1 MKTIVLEARDR
12 GLLIS
17 MLLLDY
23 KKVKFIVPCF
33 VNKKILEKM
42 QKYKLEVQIS
52 EYGVFEGLPVR
63 GIKKYGYYYYNLLKY
78 LPSKK
83 ELTNIEVYGDD
94 ELSIAIPYR
103 KIGINVIEDG
113 IINYKK
119 RVIKRTILQKL
130 KKKLKL
136 IENSDKAY
144 GFDERVKK
152 IYLTGL
158 APVPQELNSKVEFID
173 LKKLWAKKTK
183 GEQEEILD
191 IFSFNLNI
199 KEKLKGKE
207 IILLTQPLSEDGVIS
222 EDEKIKLYSKII
234 KKYDQKKLIIK
245 CHPREKTN
253 YKDIFKDYLVINDIF
268 PFEIFKLLDIKLK
281 KVITLFSTAALA
293 VDENIEIDFY
303 GTEVHTKI
311 LERFGSCDNVMK
323 RNCFLE
329 EE

>member
-1 MKTIVLEARDR
+1 MRTIVLEARDR

-23 KKVKFIVPCF
+23 RKVKFIVPCF
-33 VNKKILEKM
+33 INKKILEKM
-42 QKYKLEVQIS
+42 QKYDLEVKVS
-52 EYGVFEGLPVR
+52 EYGVFEGLPVKGVR
-63 GIKKYGYYYYNLLKY
+63 KYCRYYYNLLKY
-78 LPSKK
+78 FPSKN

-94 ELSIAIPYR
+94 ELSISIPYR
-103 KIGINVIEDG
+103 NIGINVIEDG

-119 RVIKRTILQKL
+119 RVIKRTMLEKI

-158 APVPQELNSKVEFID
+158 GPVPQELSSKVEFID
-173 LKKLWAKKTK
+173 LKKLWEKKTRS
-183 GEQEEILD
+183 EQEEILD
-191 IFSFNLNI
+191 IFSFNLNT
-199 KEKLKGKE
+199 KKKLKGKE

-245 CHPREKTN
+245 RHPREKTN
-253 YKDIFKDYLVINDIF
+253 YKDIFKDCLVIDDVF
-268 PFEIFKLLDIKLK
+268 PFEIFNLLDIKFQK
-281 KVITLFSTAALA
+281 AITLFSTAASA
-293 VDENIEIDFY
+293 VDKNIEIDFY
-303 GTEVHTKI
+303 GTEVHPKI
-311 LERFGSCDNVMK
+311 LEKFGSCDNIMK

-329 EE
+329 D